1 MSKRQFSEFSG
12 GVDAKASADAN
23 DAIST
28 IIKHAEDLLK
38 AACAFKQDL
47 ASGKQPENTNIGES
61 ISEISRNLHPAVTY
75 FASSPTQQ
83 SAQSHKVPKLDESQ
97 SPGLKLPAPTGLTAW
112 TPSEIC
118 LHAPPL
124 PPIKDPVLDKAAF
137 THSGMAALGEM
148 SYERLEWVGD
158 AYLEMFAT
166 IFIYQTFPNLP
177 AGRCSQHRE
186 YLVKNETLSKYT
198 KLYGLDK
205 RIVFPR
211 EFDMG
216 SSGNGQGA
224 KEKTHKKVLGDIFE
238 AYVAGVILGDPE
250 FGLARASSWMK
261 ALWSKELAKEIKAEY
276 INRERL
282 QQVAATQASTEA
294 ASGEKPPTPVISED
308 SHPKNRL
315 VQRIG
320 TKGVK
325 IYYLDEKESVD
336 KQNHQRRFTVGVYVD
351 AWGESRVRLGFGS
364 ALSKREAGAK
374 AAENAM
380 ENKKLMKKYEQKK
393 KELEDR
399 MNAQS

>member
-177 AGRCSQHRE
+177 AGRCSQHR
-186 YLVKNETLSKYT
+186 
-198 KLYGLDK
+198 
-205 RIVFPR
+205 
-211 EFDMG
+211 
-216 SSGNGQGA
+216 GQG
-224 KEKTHKKVLGDIFE
+224 EDTQKVLGDIFE